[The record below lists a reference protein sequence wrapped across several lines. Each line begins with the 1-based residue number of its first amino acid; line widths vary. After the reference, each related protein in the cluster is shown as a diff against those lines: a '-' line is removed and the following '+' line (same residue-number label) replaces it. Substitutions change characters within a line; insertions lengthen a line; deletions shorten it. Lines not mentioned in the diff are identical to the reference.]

1 VKNFDVVLL
10 TLKPVSVAVV
20 AEEVGLAF
28 DPGQNPA
35 DLEVLQPL
43 VKQR

>member
-1 VKNFDVVLL
+1 VKKFAVGLF

-28 DPGQNPA
+28 DPGQNSA

-43 VKQR
+43 AKER

>member
-1 VKNFDVVLL
+1 MKKFAGGLL

-20 AEEVGLAF
+20 AEADGLAF
-28 DPGQNPA
+28 DPCQNSA

-43 VKQR
+43 AKER

>member
-1 VKNFDVVLL
+1 VKKFDVGLF

-20 AEEVGLAF
+20 AEADGLAF
-28 DPGQNPA
+28 DPCQNSA

-43 VKQR
+43 AKER

>member
-1 VKNFDVVLL
+1 MKKFDVGLF

-20 AEEVGLAF
+20 AEADGLAF
-28 DPGQNPA
+28 DPCQNSV

-43 VKQR
+43 AKER

>member
-1 VKNFDVVLL
+1 VKKFDVVLL

-20 AEEVGLAF
+20 AEADGLAF
-28 DPGQNPA
+28 DPCQNSA

-43 VKQR
+43 AKER

>member
-1 VKNFDVVLL
+1 MKKFAGGLF

-20 AEEVGLAF
+20 AEEDGLAF

-43 VKQR
+43 AKER

>member
-1 VKNFDVVLL
+1 VKKFAGGLL

-28 DPGQNPA
+28 DPGQNSA

-43 VKQR
+43 AKER